1 MGKEWKVTPQISK
14 MQCLELGFPFLSNFG
29 HKDKLSV
36 ILNQE
41 ATAEPKVTPTCVSV
55 VEDCIQ
61 MSHPASSQ
69 KLLP

>member
-1 MGKEWKVTPQISK
+1 MGKEWKATPQISK

-41 ATAEPKVTPTCVSV
+41 AIAEPNVTPTCVSV
-55 VEDCIQ
+55 G
-61 MSHPASSQ
+61 
-69 KLLP
+69 